1 MANQFLIKNTMQ
13 SMKDLSADE
22 IDGLKGS
29 NPIYAGV
36 ELLGYHEKGDTP
48 APIIYYLAPTDQD
61 PGPNDDGGIV
71 EINGN
76 KLVHKFEEIDPLY
89 FGAKGDGNSD
99 DAEIIEKVL
108 RKGVRVKNSKNTFLL
123 KRAISATSIK
133 IDIDCLNLK
142 LDVNPIGKPYIT
154 FNESSIKNGRVVNT
168 VNINELSTSLIL
180 DNISGINV
188 GDLMVIR
195 CIPQKSGNILV
206 GRNYVIKS
214 AGGNFTAVGA
224 PDNNIGTSFK
234 ATAAVPDYGTGGS
247 LLVLWDFDPRP
258 GETDVTLGE
267 THRIIAVS
275 GNTVTLDIP
284 VMTLFSSTFN
294 ISYDIYRPKEFR
306 INNLSLFSDSTGFFG
321 GLSVSYKTGE
331 ITNCRLSKVSGLA
344 GISVNTCY
352 NLNIDNTHI
361 NDGYYDGTATSYG
374 IQDNGST
381 RVTIMNSF
389 FSNNRRAVDFSG
401 AIPSH
406 LGTVRNCKVSS
417 NIASNYS
424 GSCLGSHGGA
434 DLTTFDSNTCIG
446 GIIGI
451 QLRGGRANIRNNL
464 FIGNL
469 ITCISISFSNSVTI
483 EKNQVVYNRDY
494 TNQTSGF
501 FIQTNSTTTFNKY
514 KPLIIKD
521 NSLNEI
527 RIGVIGYNTTENI
540 LMEGIQLINNNIV
553 LRSNITTNKVGLIVN
568 QSDGLFT
575 LRRSIIKDNCINT
588 LLGVYSDVVGG
599 VIDNVLNYGDICRT
613 ILSSDVVKWAG
624 IGSISNIFV
633 SVIQQN
639 SNNKDSRAKGSI
651 TFTVSGGPIGIK
663 VQGFLRPPQNV
674 IDLYSH
680 EGNSMMISATGELY
694 IGHELGDNYSTLFPE
709 GIYTLSFDLNYSL
722 NPLYTY

>member
-1 MANQFLIKNTMQ
+1 MANQFLIKETMQ
-13 SMKDLSADE
+13 LMKNLSSTE
-22 IDGLKGS
+22 ITALQDGT
-29 NPIYAGV
+29 YAGV
-36 ELLGYHEKGDTP
+36 QLLGYYKKGDTP
-48 APIIYYLAPTDQD
+48 APIIYYLAPTGQD
-61 PGPNDDGGIV
+61 PGPNDDGSIV

-89 FGAKGDGNSD
+89 FGAKGDAYSD

-108 RKGVRVKNSKNTFLL
+108 RKELRVRNSKNTFLL
-123 KRAISATSIK
+123 KRAISATSLK

-142 LDVNPIGKPYIT
+142 LDANPIGKPYIT
-154 FNESSIKNGRVVNT
+154 FNESSIKNGRVINT

-180 DNISGINV
+180 DDINGIRV

-195 CIPQKSGNILV
+195 CIPQTSGNIVV

-214 AGGNFTAVGA
+214 AGGNFIAAGA
-224 PDNNIGTSFK
+224 PDNNVGTSFK
-234 ATAAVPDYGTGGS
+234 ATAATPDYGAGGS
-247 LLVLWDFDPRP
+247 LLILWDFDPRP

-267 THRIIAVS
+267 THRIIS
-275 GNTVTLDIP
+275 ITGNTVTLDIP
-284 VMTLFSSTFN
+284 IMTLFSSTFN

-306 INNLSLFSDSTGFFG
+306 INSLSMFSDSTGFFG

-331 ITNCRLSKVSGLA
+331 ITNCQLSKVSGLA

-361 NDGYYDGTATSYG
+361 SDGYYPGTATSYG

-401 AIPSH
+401 VIPSH

-417 NIASNYS
+417 NTASNYS

-434 DLTTFDSNTCIG
+434 DLTTFDSNVCIG

-483 EKNQVVYNRDY
+483 ENNQVSYNRDY
-494 TNQTSGF
+494 TNQTPGF
-501 FIQTNSTTTFNKY
+501 FVQTNTTTTFNKY

-521 NSLNEI
+521 NSLNDI
-527 RIGVIGYNTTENI
+527 RVGVIGCNTAENSLI
-540 LMEGIQLINNNIV
+540 EGIQLINNNIV
-553 LRSNITTNKVGLIVN
+553 LRSNITTNKIGLIVN
-568 QSDGLFT
+568 QSEGLLT
-575 LRRSIIKDNCINT
+575 LRRAIIKNNCINT
-588 LLGVYSDVVGG
+588 LSGVYSDIVGG
-599 VIDNVLNYGDICRT
+599 FIDNMFNYGDICRA
-613 ILSSDVVKWAG
+613 IVVSDIVKWAG
-624 IGSISNIFV
+624 TGNISEISV

-639 SNNKDSRAKGSI
+639 IHNRDNTAKGSI
-651 TFTVSGGPIGIK
+651 TFTVSGGSTGIK

-680 EGNSMMISATGELY
+680 EGNSMMMSATGELY
-694 IGHELGDNYSTLFPE
+694 IGHELGDNYSRFFPE
-709 GIYTLSFDLNYSL
+709 GTYTVSFNLNYLLHPS
-722 NPLYTY
+722 YTY

>member
-1 MANQFLIKNTMQ
+1 MNN
-13 SMKDLSADE
+13 LSALE
-22 IDGLKGS
+22 IDRLKG
-29 NPIYAGV
+29 NDPIYAGV
-36 ELLGYHEKGDTP
+36 ELLGYYEKGDTP
-48 APIIYYLAPTDQD
+48 APIIYYLAPTGED
-61 PGPNDDGGIV
+61 PGPNDDGSIV

-89 FGAKGDGNSD
+89 FGAKGDGISD

-108 RKGVRVKNSKNTFLL
+108 RKGLRVRNSKNTFLL
-123 KRAISATSIK
+123 KRAISVTSIK

-154 FNESSIKNGRVVNT
+154 FNESSIKNGRIVNT
-168 VNINELSTSLIL
+168 VNINELSTSLLL
-180 DNISGINV
+180 DDTSGINV

-195 CIPQKSGNILV
+195 CIPQTSGNILV

-234 ATAAVPDYGTGGS
+234 ATAAVPDYGAGGS
-247 LLVLWDFDPRP
+247 LLILWDFDPRP

-267 THRIIAVS
+267 THRIIAVTD
-275 GNTVTLDIP
+275 NRVTLDVPI
-284 VMTLFSSTFN
+284 MTLFSSSFN
-294 ISYDIYRPKEFR
+294 MSYGIYRPKEFR
-306 INNLSLFSDSTGFFG
+306 INNLSLFADSTGLFG

-331 ITNCRLSKVSGLA
+331 ITSCRFSKVSGLA

-352 NLNIDNTHI
+352 SLNIENTHI
-361 NDGYYDGTATSYG
+361 IDGYYDGTATSYG

-401 AIPSH
+401 VIPSH
-406 LGTVRNCKVSS
+406 LGTVRSCKVSS

-483 EKNQVVYNRDY
+483 EKNQVSYNRDY
-494 TNQTSGF
+494 TNQTPAF
-501 FIQTNSTTTFNKY
+501 FVQTNNTTTFNKY

-527 RIGVIGYNTTENI
+527 RTAVIGYNTSENI
-540 LMEGIQLINNNIV
+540 IVEGIQLINNNVV
-553 LRSNITTNKVGLIVN
+553 LRSNIATNKVGLIVN
-568 QSDGLFT
+568 QSGGLFT

-599 VIDNVLNYGDICRT
+599 LIDNVYNYGDISRAL
-613 ILSSDVVKWAG
+613 LSSDVVKWTGTGNISG
-624 IGSISNIFV
+624 I
-633 SVIQQN
+633 SVNAIQQN
-639 SNNKDSRAKGSI
+639 INNRNNTVKGSI
-651 TFTVSGGPIGIK
+651 TFTVSGGSAGIK
-663 VQGFLRPPQNV
+663 IQGFLRPFQNV

-680 EGNSMMISATGELY
+680 EGHSMMMSTIGELY
-694 IGHELGDNYSTLFPE
+694 IGHELGDNYSTLFPD
-709 GIYTLSFDLNYSL
+709 GTYTVNFDLNYSL
-722 NPLYTY
+722 NPSYTY